1 MFKPIQSAPATQLAI
16 AAGFLS
22 FGAVSIFAP
31 DFVRALMVR
40 EEFQTGYPIV
50 TLAIGALGAHALSA
64 GLFAL
69 MARFKSWTFIGF
81 AAATLPILVA
91 DYWLYAKAGAF
102 NDLIFLHVGGIL
114 AMLALCVRGFRL
126 TQRHEQGIEQPA

>member
-1 MFKPIQSAPATQLAI
+1 MLKPIQSAPATQLAI

-22 FGAVSIFAP
+22 FGAVSVIAP
-31 DFVRALMVR
+31 DFIRALMVR
-40 EEFQTGYPIV
+40 EEFQAGYPIV
-50 TLAIGALGAHALSA
+50 TLAIGALGAHALAA

-69 MARFKSWTFIGF
+69 MAKFKSWTFLGF
-81 AAATLPILVA
+81 GAATLPILVA

-102 NDLIFLHVGGIL
+102 NDLIFLHVGGIV

-126 TQRHEQGIEQPA
+126 THRHEQTMEQPA